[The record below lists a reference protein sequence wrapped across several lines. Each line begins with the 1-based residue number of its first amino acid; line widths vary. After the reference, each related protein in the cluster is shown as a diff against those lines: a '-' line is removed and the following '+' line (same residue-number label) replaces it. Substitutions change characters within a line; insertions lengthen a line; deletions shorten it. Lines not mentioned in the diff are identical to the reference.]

1 MTSVCESRP
10 AGWVEAELGEL
21 GACSGGGTPSRS
33 EPAYWEQGDIPWV
46 SPKDMKSTQLRGTA
60 QSITK
65 RATGASAAHLIPA
78 GSIAFVVRSGILS
91 RTLPIALIPFEHTVN
106 QDIRVLTP
114 SASINARW
122 LLNALLA
129 TAESIRQSCQKDG
142 TTVASIEVPKLQ
154 RFRVPIPPRRDQD
167 RILATLDQQLPR
179 IDTGAANIRKALKG
193 TEQLRIASLGK
204 LFAGDHPRVRIDE
217 VGTVFVGFTPSR
229 KDPTL
234 WDGDVPWVSSGEVA
248 FGRISATKE
257 TIADAALGNRER
269 RLHPP
274 GTVLLAMIGEGKTR
288 GQAAILDAAA
298 AHNQNSAAIRVDR
311 ARMLP
316 EFLYYCLMAEYEQTR
331 RAAGGSQQLALNGA
345 LVRRIYVPQPPI
357 EEQRRLIAE
366 LEERLTA
373 ASKLAADLRAN
384 LKAADALRRSIL
396 TQAMS
401 GRLVPQDPSDEPA
414 SELLERVKVEKAR
427 REPAHGRPRRRSP
440 TPSTAAG

>member
-21 GACSGGGTPSRS
+21 GAWSGGGTPSRS

-248 FGRISATKE
+248 FGRISATRE
-257 TIADAALGNRER
+257 TIADAALGNRDR

-274 GTVLLAMIGEGKTR
+274 GTVLLAMYGEGKTR
-288 GQAAILDAAA
+288 GQAAILDVPAAT
-298 AHNQNSAAIRVDR
+298 NQAVVAIRV
-311 ARMLP
+311 ATRMTP
-316 EFLYYCLMAEYEQTR
+316 EFLFYCLMRKYNEV
-331 RAAGGSQQLALNGA
+331 RATGRGGQQINLNGE
-345 LVRRIYVPQPPI
+345 LIRSIELPQPPM

-366 LEERLTA
+366 LEEWLAA
-373 ASKLAADLRAN
+373 ASRLAADLTAN
-384 LKAADALRRSIL
+384 LKAADALRRSIMN
-396 TQAMS
+396 QAMT
-401 GRLVPQDPSDEPA
+401 GRLVPQDASDEPA
-414 SELLERVKVEKAR
+414 SELLERVKVEKAQ
-427 REPAHGRPRRRSP
+427 RESAHRRPRRRSP
-440 TPSTAAG
+440 APSATAG